1 MIIVNCI
8 YVYTRNY
15 TPVVNKDDNHT
26 IDCGWIAYLC
36 SIVGDD
42 SMMHNKSKWIRYFL
56 YVENICLCDW
66 RGRSIGHQALYYIIQ

>member
-42 SMMHNKSKWIRYFL
+42 SMMHN
-56 YVENICLCDW
+56 
-66 RGRSIGHQALYYIIQ
+66 